1 MSKIKFLVS
10 QDLKSAPL
18 PDEIAK
24 ELDVLSGFSNVASTN
39 VVDENPLLQIPISAA
54 RKNQNEGRS
63 ESRIST
69 LKYICKFYYTRYQ
82 ISLRDMPTVKSMV
95 ICRSA
100 WKNQTR
106 KRRYCGRLRCVTY
119 RHWNYRKECRGSSAT
134 RIGRIICRR

>member
-69 LKYICKFYYTRYQ
+69 LKYICKFYYTSYQKQPERYAYSKEYGYLQ
-82 ISLRDMPTVKSMV
+82 IGLKKSDEKKTVLWETPM
-95 ICRSA
+95 
-100 WKNQTR
+100 
-106 KRRYCGRLRCVTY
+106 
-119 RHWNYRKECRGSSAT
+119 RHL
-134 RIGRIICRR
+134 

>member
-39 VVDENPLLQIPISAA
+39 VVDENPLLQIPISAT

-69 LKYICKFYYTRYQ
+69 LKYIYKFHYTRYQ
-82 ISLRDMPTVKSMV
+82 ISNLRDMPTVKSMV

-100 WKNQTR
+100 
-106 KRRYCGRLRCVTY
+106 
-119 RHWNYRKECRGSSAT
+119 
-134 RIGRIICRR
+134 